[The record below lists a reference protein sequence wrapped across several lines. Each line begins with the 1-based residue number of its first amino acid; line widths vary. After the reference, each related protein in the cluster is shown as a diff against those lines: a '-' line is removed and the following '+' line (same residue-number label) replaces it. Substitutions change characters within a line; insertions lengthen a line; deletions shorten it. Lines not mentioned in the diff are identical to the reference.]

1 MIFLNSLFVAIFA
14 LGILMLL
21 YAYYSRLYYQV
32 HRNFK
37 LYISSNFNI
46 DHYKESYF
54 CFRTCFVLCIIKTA
68 LAAFFWEKFLS
79 YLFPFFCVQPS
90 YILIFLK
97 IHSFSVFKIDNL
109 LNEALAHS
117 YCEVVI

>member
-37 LYISSNFNI
+37 LHISSNCNI

-54 CFRTCFVLCIIKTA
+54 CFRTCFVLYIIKTA
-68 LAAFFWEKFLS
+68 LAAFFWEKFS
-79 YLFPFFCVQPS
+79 VISFPLLLCSTFLYP
-90 YILIFLK
+90 YI
-97 IHSFSVFKIDNL
+97 FKNTFIQCFED
-109 LNEALAHS
+109 
-117 YCEVVI
+117 

>member
-37 LYISSNFNI
+37 LHIFSNCNI

-54 CFRTCFVLCIIKTA
+54 SKFHIYVLVYCNG
-68 LAAFFWEKFLS
+68 LYLS
-79 YLFPFFCVQPS
+79 GL
-90 YILIFLK
+90 L
-97 IHSFSVFKIDNL
+97 HSV
-109 LNEALAHS
+109 
-117 YCEVVI
+117 